1 MFNYIFIIDKNLTV
15 NTNYKK
21 IKKILQVGD
30 EQLLQSKNYLSDLG
44 FTVGESVEKDMDN
57 QNYTNEFDPYI
68 YQSSFRFTV
77 NNVYTGSSYNRTLST
92 SDESVTIDPSCV
104 NTTVVH
110 NFIFSYI
117 VLVTNITSESESVV
131 ILQDSTV
138 TLFD

>member
-68 YQSSFRFTV
+68 YQSII
-77 NNVYTGSSYNRTLST
+77 TLCFYS
-92 SDESVTIDPSCV
+92 
-104 NTTVVH
+104 
-110 NFIFSYI
+110 IFYK
-117 VLVTNITSESESVV
+117 
-131 ILQDSTV
+131 ILNQKIHMV
-138 TLFD
+138 FN